1 MTTPKYPL
9 IYIDLYQSKPRKVFR
24 RPQTW
29 RWRALNAGN
38 SRVLAVSSE
47 NYTNRDDAVSAV
59 RQLFGS
65 GSDVYLRQTETG
77 NVMLR
82 LANLPQA

>member
-1 MTTPKYPL
+1 MADPKYPL
-9 IYIDLYQSKPRKVFR
+9 VYIVLYQSKPRKVFR
-24 RPQTW
+24 RAQTW

-47 NYTNRDDAVSAV
+47 NYTNRDDCVAAV

-65 GSDVYLRQTETG
+65 RSDVYLRQAETG

-82 LANLPQA
+82 LATND